1 MLLMLVCGSENED
14 RRLADDILAVS
25 GAPSQEKVGGGGGRG
40 RREGKELWEK

>member
-25 GAPSQEKVGGGGGRG
+25 GIPSQEKVEVGGREG
-40 RREGKELWEK
+40 RELWEK

>member
-25 GAPSQEKVGGGGGRG
+25 GAPSQEKVGVEGRD
-40 RREGKELWEK
+40 GKELWEK